1 MTHIPATY
9 IGIQPGYG
17 RHPSLLLYNLLMD
30 IPGHPMGSTVSLQ
43 TLMREG
49 FHPVEKGGGG
59 SMTQYI
65 IESNEC
71 DELSGEALCWNNE
84 DGWVDRASA
93 TLFEIDEMNA
103 NAYLIAAAPAMYEA
117 LKSALNNLDRLADER
132 SHYRTMW
139 LDHARAVLAQAE
151 GK

>member
-71 DELSGEALCWNNE
+71 DELSGEALCWV
-84 DGWVDRASA
+84 G
-93 TLFEIDEMNA
+93 
-103 NAYLIAAAPAMYEA
+103 
-117 LKSALNNLDRLADER
+117 
-132 SHYRTMW
+132 
-139 LDHARAVLAQAE
+139 
-151 GK
+151 

>member
-103 NAYLIAAAPAMYEA
+103 NAHLIAAAPAMYEA
-117 LKSALNNLDRLADER
+117 LRDCVGRLEAYYGDT
-132 SHYRTMW
+132 YP
-139 LDHARAVLAQAE
+139 AVIRGKQALAQAE

>member
-49 FHPVEKGGGG
+49 FHPVEKGGI
-59 SMTQYI
+59 SMWPDINEPPPSLWPPIVALLVLLIVGTLTI
-65 IESNEC
+65 IMR
-71 DELSGEALCWNNE
+71 G
-84 DGWVDRASA
+84 
-93 TLFEIDEMNA
+93 
-103 NAYLIAAAPAMYEA
+103 
-117 LKSALNNLDRLADER
+117 
-132 SHYRTMW
+132 
-139 LDHARAVLAQAE
+139 
-151 GK
+151 